1 MFIAAV
7 REDGEWQKANLVR
20 QAEYFKEKLENFIER
35 FVSAKKI
42 SVRNTD
48 KNYLID
54 STHNNF
60 YYWQMSQT
68 AK

>member
-1 MFIAAV
+1 
-7 REDGEWQKANLVR
+7 VR